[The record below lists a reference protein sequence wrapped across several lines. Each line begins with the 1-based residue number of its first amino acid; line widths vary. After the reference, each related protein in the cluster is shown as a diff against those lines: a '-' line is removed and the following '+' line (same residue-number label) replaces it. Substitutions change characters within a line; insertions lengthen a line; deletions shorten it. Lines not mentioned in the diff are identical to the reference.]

1 MVKREKQYIVSV
13 KINLLKDNVGRRRFA
28 IYLVGTS
35 IVRILRFPNSL
46 PSRGMRGREI
56 EESKCNLILEWSK

>member
-13 KINLLKDNVGRRRFA
+13 KINLLKDKVGWRRFA

-46 PSRGMRGREI
+46 LSRRMRGREI
-56 EESKCNLILEWSK
+56 EERKCYLILEWSK